1 MVFTP
6 SETEHWISAEF
17 SRLAEIV
24 QDYDHHLQLRWI
36 PPDKRTRD
44 DKKPYVIWDI
54 CSNTPVIYASELDS
68 PVEILTKLWSADND
82 KGNVLTR
89 LDAHNAAVEAMRLKE
104 QLDEYE
110 ELNSKAAF
118 MKATPLHYIKMGKGI
133 KLDDSRRRM
142 S

>member
-6 SETEHWISAEF
+6 PETEQWISAEF
-17 SRLAEIV
+17 TRLAEII
-24 QDYDHHLQLRWI
+24 QDYDQHLQLRWI

-54 CSNTPVIYASELDS
+54 CSNTPVLYASELDS

-89 LDAHNAAVEAMRLKE
+89 LDAHNAAVEAMKLKE
-104 QLDEYE
+104 RLDEYE
-110 ELNSKAAF
+110 ELNSKAVF
-118 MKATPLHYIKMGKGI
+118 MKDTPLHYIRMGKGI
-133 KLDDSRRRM
+133 KLDDSRRRVL
-142 S
+142 